1 MEELYTDGQT
11 AERTDLR
18 GRREQFSLEDKAA
31 SSNVFLFAH
40 VEVGVEGGE
49 GGLEQMDWLSLLYGL
64 DVEVL
69 VPQLHR
75 GDARI
80 IGGGEFLGQ
89 LFILNSRT
97 INSSLPSRLG
107 FPKIS
112 FR

>member
-49 GGLEQMDWLSLLYGL
+49 GGLEQMDRLPLLDGL

-80 IGGGEFLGQ
+80 VGGGEFLGQ
-89 LFILNSRT
+89 LFILNSRALK
-97 INSSLPSRLG
+97 SSLPSRFC